1 VSTSLPLIQN
11 EKFNMAIQVFKPK
24 YRTKEVLKEIEE
36 CLEIG
41 WTGLGFKTEKFEEAW
56 KKYTDFENAHFVAS
70 NTVGLQIALKVLKD
84 TNKWKNSDEIITT
97 PLTFVSSNHSILYNN
112 LQPVFADVDDQL
124 CLDPKSVEARI
135 TKKTK
140 AVMFVGL
147 GGNIGQYNE
156 IKAICDKHGLKL
168 ILDAAHMAGT
178 QVDRV
183 YHGVAMAKSHIGW
196 DADVSVFSFQSVKN
210 LPTADGG
217 MICFKNK
224 DYDALAR
231 KLSWL
236 GIDKDTFNRTNSKGS
251 YKWDYDVIDLGFKA
265 HGNSIMAS
273 MGLVAL
279 KYLDEDNARRRE
291 ICEMYDQGFKDNF
304 NISSIPHNPNCISSR
319 HLYQIKVPNRDQVME
334 FLNANDIFPGV
345 HYKDN
350 TQYEMYSY
358 GQGTCP
364 NAAKLSEEVISLP
377 LHMFL
382 TNEDIQK
389 IIEVVKKAVTR

>member
-1 VSTSLPLIQN
+1 MSIQL
-11 EKFNMAIQVFKPK
+11 FKPK
-24 YRTKEVLKEIEE
+24 YRTEEVLKEIKE

-41 WTGLGFKTEKFEEAW
+41 WTGLGFKTEKLEEEW
-56 KKYTDFENAHFVAS
+56 KKYTYFDNAHFVSS
-70 NTVGLQIALKVLKD
+70 NTVGLQIALKVFKD
-84 TNKWKNSDEIITT
+84 VNKWKDGDEVITT

-112 LQPVFADVDDQL
+112 LTPVFADVDEQL
-124 CLDPKSVEARI
+124 CLDVKSIESKI
-135 TKKTK
+135 TRKTK
-140 AVMFVGL
+140 AVMFVGI

-156 IKAICDKHGLKL
+156 VRELCNKHDLKL

-178 QVDRV
+178 KVDRTF
-183 YHGVAMAKSHIGW
+183 HGVALAKSQVGW
-196 DADVSVFSFQSVKN
+196 DADVSIFSFQSVKN

-217 MICFKNK
+217 MICFQNK

-273 MGLVAL
+273 MGLIAL

-291 ICEMYDQGFKDNF
+291 ICELYDKGFVGTDIK
-304 NISSIPHNPNCISSR
+304 PVKHNPKCESSR
-319 HLYQIKVPNRDQVME
+319 HLYQIRVPNRNKVME
-334 FLNANDIFPGV
+334 YLNANDIFPGV

-350 TQYEMYSY
+350 TEYQLYSNAK
-358 GQGTCP
+358 GTCP
-364 NAAKLSEEVISLP
+364 NAHRLSEEVISLP

-382 TNEDIQK
+382 TEEDIQK
-389 IIEVVKKAVTR
+389 VIKTVIKAVKQ

>member
-1 VSTSLPLIQN
+1 
-11 EKFNMAIQVFKPK
+11 MAIQVFKPK
-24 YRTKEVLKEIEE
+24 YRVDEVLEEIKE

-70 NTVGLQIALKVLKD
+70 NTVGLQIAIKVLKD
-84 TNKWKNSDEIITT
+84 ANKWKNGDEIITT
-97 PLTFVSSNHSILYNN
+97 PLTFVSSNHAILYNY

-140 AVMFVGL
+140 AVMYVGL

-156 IKAICDKHGLKL
+156 IKQICDKHGLKL

-178 QVDRV
+178 KVDRV
-183 YHGVAMAKSHIGW
+183 YHGVVASKSHIGW

-251 YKWDYDVIDLGFKA
+251 YKWDYDVIDVGFKA

-291 ICEMYDQGFKDNF
+291 ICEMYDKGFLNNSDIIPIKHNF
-304 NISSIPHNPNCISSR
+304 DCVSSR
-319 HLYQIKVPNRDQVME
+319 HIYQIKVANRDQVME
-334 FLNANDIFPGV
+334 YLNANDIFPGV

-377 LHMFL
+377 LHMYL
-382 TNEDIQK
+382 TKEDIQK
-389 IIEVVKKAVTR
+389 VIEVVKKAVVR

>member
-1 VSTSLPLIQN
+1 
-11 EKFNMAIQVFKPK
+11 MAIQVFKPK
-24 YRTKEVLKEIEE
+24 YRIDEVLEEIKE

-84 TNKWKNSDEIITT
+84 ANKWKNGDEIITT
-97 PLTFVSSNHSILYNN
+97 PLTFVSSNHAILYNY

-140 AVMFVGL
+140 AVMYVGL

-156 IKAICDKHGLKL
+156 IKKICDKHGLKL

-178 QVDRV
+178 KVDRV
-183 YHGVAMAKSHIGW
+183 YHGVALSKSHVGW

-251 YKWDYDVIDLGFKA
+251 YKWDYDVIDVGFKA

-291 ICEMYDQGFKDNF
+291 ICEMYDKEFLNHSDITPIK
-304 NISSIPHNPNCISSR
+304 HNPYCISSR
-319 HLYQIKVPNRDQVME
+319 HIYQIQVANRDQVME
-334 FLNANDIFPGV
+334 YLNANDIFPGV

-377 LHMFL
+377 LHMYL
-382 TNEDIQK
+382 TKEDIQK
-389 IIEVVKKAVTR
+389 VIEVVKKAVTR

>member
-1 VSTSLPLIQN
+1 
-11 EKFNMAIQVFKPK
+11 M
-24 YRTKEVLKEIEE
+24 Y
-36 CLEIG
+36 
-41 WTGLGFKTEKFEEAW
+41 
-56 KKYTDFENAHFVAS
+56 
-70 NTVGLQIALKVLKD
+70 
-84 TNKWKNSDEIITT
+84 
-97 PLTFVSSNHSILYNN
+97 
-112 LQPVFADVDDQL
+112 
-124 CLDPKSVEARI
+124 
-135 TKKTK
+135 
-140 AVMFVGL
+140 VGL

-156 IKAICDKHGLKL
+156 IKQICDKHNLKL

-178 QVDRV
+178 KIDRV
-183 YHGVAMAKSHIGW
+183 YHGVVTSKSHIGW

-224 DYDALAR
+224 DYDDLAR

-251 YKWDYDVIDLGFKA
+251 YKWDYDVIDVGFKA

-279 KYLDEDNARRRE
+279 KYLEEDNTRRRE
-291 ICEMYDQGFKDNF
+291 ICEIYDQGFLGEN
-304 NISSIPHNPNCISSR
+304 NIIPIKHNPNCISSR
-319 HLYQIKVPNRDQVME
+319 HLYQIKVANRNQVME
-334 FLNANDIFPGV
+334 YLNANDIFPGV

-364 NAAKLSEEVISLP
+364 NATKLSQEVISLP

-382 TNEDIQK
+382 TNEDVQK
-389 IIEVVKKAVTR
+389 VIEVVKKAVKW

>member
-1 VSTSLPLIQN
+1 MS
-11 EKFNMAIQVFKPK
+11 IQVFKPK
-24 YRTKEVLKEIEE
+24 YRVDEVLEEIKE

-41 WTGLGFKTEKFEEAW
+41 WTGMGFKTEKLEEEW
-56 KKYTDFENAHFVAS
+56 KTYTNFDNAHFVAS

-84 TNKWKNSDEIITT
+84 VNKWKNGDEIITT

-112 LQPVFADVDDQL
+112 LKPVFADVDDQL
-124 CLDPKSVEARI
+124 CLDPKSVESLI
-135 TKKTK
+135 TRKTK
-140 AVMFVGL
+140 AVMFVGI
-147 GGNIGQYNE
+147 GGNIGQYKA
-156 IKAICDKHGLKL
+156 IKALCNKHGLKL

-178 QVDRV
+178 KVNRTF
-183 YHGVAMAKSHIGW
+183 HGVANNLSHVGW
-196 DADVSVFSFQSVKN
+196 DADVSIFSFQSVKN
-210 LPTADGG
+210 MPTADGG
-217 MICFKNK
+217 MICFQNQ

-236 GIDKDTFNRTNSKGS
+236 GISKDTFNRTNSKGS
-251 YKWDYDVIDLGFKA
+251 YKWDYDVVDLGFKA

-291 ICEMYDQGFKDNF
+291 ICQIYDEGFKNEELIQL
-304 NISSIPHNPNCISSR
+304 ISHNPECESSR
-319 HLYQIKVPNRDQVME
+319 HLYQIRVPNRNEVME
-334 FLNANDIFPGV
+334 YLNANEIYPGV

-358 GQGTCP
+358 AQGTCP
-364 NAAKLSEEVISLP
+364 NAHKASEEVISLP

-382 TNEDIQK
+382 IEEDIQK
-389 IIEVVKKAVTR
+389 VIKIVKKAIKR

>member
-1 VSTSLPLIQN
+1 
-11 EKFNMAIQVFKPK
+11 
-24 YRTKEVLKEIEE
+24 
-36 CLEIG
+36 
-41 WTGLGFKTEKFEEAW
+41 
-56 KKYTDFENAHFVAS
+56 
-70 NTVGLQIALKVLKD
+70 
-84 TNKWKNSDEIITT
+84 
-97 PLTFVSSNHSILYNN
+97 
-112 LQPVFADVDDQL
+112 
-124 CLDPKSVEARI
+124 
-135 TKKTK
+135 
-140 AVMFVGL
+140 
-147 GGNIGQYNE
+147 
-156 IKAICDKHGLKL
+156 
-168 ILDAAHMAGT
+168 MAGT
-178 QVDRV
+178 KVDRV
-183 YHGVAMAKSHIGW
+183 YHGVAATKSHIGW

-217 MICFKNK
+217 MICFQNK

-291 ICEMYDQGFKDNF
+291 ICEMYDKGFEDNF
-304 NISSIPHNPNCISSR
+304 NITPIQHNPNCESSR
-319 HLYQIKVPNRDQVME
+319 HIYQIRVSNRDQVME
-334 FLNANDIFPGV
+334 YLNANDIFPGV

-364 NAAKLSEEVISLP
+364 NAHKSSEEVISLP

-382 TNEDIQK
+382 TDEDIQK
-389 IIEVVKKAVTR
+389 VIKVVKKAVLR